1 MFACLFE
8 RVSEW
13 MSVSMVWHF
22 GDAEKYISIVIVLA
36 WFLFCSAALLGLVLQ
51 RCDFD
56 AVGFVVVVVA
66 LIHSFVK
73 SKSRAKR
80 EKWKFL
86 SLEKLLFILW
96 YYLNFMFWVVLL
108 SIPFISGS
116 WAWAALVELSL
127 CICGWKLPQ
136 NTLKMVKHFYIRVQ
150 WGYRNIRWTPRFLSE
165 IVYIY
170 FSTTNIFHIRIQY
183 MFISLE

>member
-127 CICGWKLPQ
+127 YLWMKIATKHIENGETLLYTCTMRLPKYPM
-136 NTLKMVKHFYIRVQ
+136 NT
-150 WGYRNIRWTPRFLSE
+150 E
-165 IVYIY
+165 ISVGNCVHL
-170 FSTTNIFHIRIQY
+170 F
-183 MFISLE
+183 